1 MTTPEDHD
9 LEEDWKDL
17 RPDPV
22 LPPPGAKMSPEDI
35 LNVAKALTGKDSPKF
50 FELAPDRLQN
60 EATTESGLIVPR
72 ELTDP
77 PMTFQS
83 LLDVFLSVKNWKF

>member
-9 LEEDWKDL
+9 LDPTDQQTSGGKN
-17 RPDPV
+17 PDPA

-35 LNVAKALTGKDSPKF
+35 LNVAKALSPKF

-60 EATTESGLIVPR
+60 EATTESGLIVPI

-77 PMTFQS
+77 P
-83 LLDVFLSVKNWKF
+83 L